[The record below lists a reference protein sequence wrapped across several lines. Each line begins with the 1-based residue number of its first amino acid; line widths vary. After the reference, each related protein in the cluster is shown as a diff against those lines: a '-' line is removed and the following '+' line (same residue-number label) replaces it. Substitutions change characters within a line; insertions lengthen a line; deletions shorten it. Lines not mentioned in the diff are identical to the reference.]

1 METQMVIRIAPEAKE
16 RFSRLARMEGKTASE
31 MVRELMEKYIKERD
45 IGNYIDN
52 LWSRIGRK
60 LRSKG
65 VKRKNI
71 SRAIKE
77 ARNSKGRQ
85 LGSERR

>member
-1 METQMVIRIAPEAKE
+1 METQMVIRIAPEAEE
-16 RFSRLARMEGKTASE
+16 RFSRLARMEGKMASE

-65 VKRKNI
+65 VKQKNI